1 MASLVAAMAAVDRVS
16 AIKSQN
22 HCFDTNCKEQ
32 KELDDCN

>member
-1 MASLVAAMAAVDRVS
+1 MASLFATMVAVDRVS

-22 HCFDTNCKEQ
+22 HYFDTNCKEQ